1 MSEKQFLLISI
12 FFESSLNPL
21 ATLSKLISQH
31 HSVIRKAQLVTMGDK
46 QGAQLQINGPW
57 HEIVKL
63 ENELN
68 KLVKKLGCKMTLD
81 RSNKTPSPKKV
92 ILYSIEFNAPEQTNA
107 IDEISQFFVEQ
118 GIHIYE
124 MNLSPY
130 ITNPLGYN
138 MQHMQ
143 MYILIPDSYSIP
155 DLRENFVNLCD
166 SLNIDAYL
174 EPAH

>member
-1 MSEKQFLLISI
+1 MSEKQYLLISI
-12 FFESSLNPL
+12 FFDSSIVALAPL
-21 ATLSKLISQH
+21 AKLVTQH
-31 HSVIRKAQLVTMGDK
+31 HSTIRKSQLLTFGDK
-46 QGAQLQINGPW
+46 QGLQMQVNGPW

-68 KLVKKLGCKMTLD
+68 KLAKKWKCKITLD
-81 RSNKTPSPKKV
+81 RSNKTLPPKKMV
-92 ILYSIEFNAPEQTNA
+92 LYSIEFNAPENINA
-107 IDEISQFFVEQ
+107 IDEITQFFAEQ
-118 GIHIYE
+118 GLAIYE
-124 MNLSPY
+124 MNLGPY